1 MNKYAL
7 RSYHKTIV
15 LNLLLVSQVLVA
27 SKVIA
32 QQPDQQAIAQ
42 VQPEVYASLDGAVG
56 GISFTSTD
64 RLIFSYHPFYQPNIK
79 VGELLANGKV
89 TPFPNS
95 DWQQCHDPQGKPKD
109 PDTCLNWVLGLRTD
123 NQDKVWLLDS
133 GQAEP
138 RIEPKLVAWDT
149 RKNQLDRII
158 HLPFPVSIP
167 ESQHNDFVISSRHQA
182 IIIADEGIATGPIGD
197 KAALVV
203 VDLTTGKSRRVL
215 QGDKSVMPDL
225 QRPLIIDSH
234 SAKPKQ
240 IDVYVGADGIALDS
254 AEHWLYFAPMNKDK
268 VYRVAMEDL
277 LNPDL
282 SPQALSAK
290 VEAYADKP
298 NNGGLSIDAANNL
311 YLTEVGERAIGI
323 IPANSRQYQTYAYDE
338 RMVWPDGVSFG
349 KDGYLYSGAAQ
360 LPLSAA
366 LNHGK
371 AENYPP
377 YYIFRFKPLAAGV
390 PGN

>member
-1 MNKYAL
+1 MKFNF
-7 RSYHKTIV
+7 YHPLIASLVMLTSQAFISP
-15 LNLLLVSQVLVA
+15 NLM
-27 SKVIA
+27 A
-32 QQPDQQAIAQ
+32 QQAVIPQAL
-42 VQPEVYASLDGAVG
+42 PEVYATLDGAVG
-56 GISFTSTD
+56 GISFTSSD
-64 RLIFSYHPFYQPNIK
+64 RLIFSYHPFYQPKVK
-79 VGELLANGKV
+79 VGELLADGKV
-89 TPFPNS
+89 KPFPNS

-109 PDTCLNWVLGLRTD
+109 PHTCLNWVLGLRTD
-123 NQDKVWLLDS
+123 DRDRVWLLDS

-158 HLPFPVSIP
+158 PLPFPVSIP
-167 ESQHNDFVISSRHQA
+167 ESQHNDFVISNRHQA
-182 IIIADEGIATGPIGD
+182 IVIADEAIATGPVGD

-215 QGDKSVMPDL
+215 EGDTSVMPDL
-225 QRPLIIDSH
+225 QRPLIIDST
-234 SAKPKQ
+234 SANPKR
-240 IDVYVGADGIALDS
+240 IEVFVGADGIALDS
-254 AEHWLYFAPMNKDK
+254 TQHWLYFAPMNKDK
-268 VYRVAMEDL
+268 VYRVAMADL

-282 SPQALSAK
+282 SPKALSAK
-290 VEAYADKP
+290 VEEYADKP
-298 NNGGLSIDAANNL
+298 NNGGLSIDSADNL

-323 IPANSRQYQTYAYDE
+323 IPAMGRQYQTYVHDE

-360 LPLSAA
+360 LPLSGA
-366 LNHGK
+366 LNNGK
-371 AENYPP
+371 AENRPP

>member
-1 MNKYAL
+1 MNLHTL
-7 RSYHKTIV
+7 RSSHKKLATS
-15 LNLLLVSQVLVA
+15 LLLMSQVLMA
-27 SKVIA
+27 PQAMA
-32 QQPDQQAIAQ
+32 QPSEQVIAQ

-56 GISFTSTD
+56 GISFTSTN

-182 IIIADEGIATGPIGD
+182 IIIADEGIATSPIGD

-215 QGDKSVMPDL
+215 QGDNSVMPDL

-234 SAKPKQ
+234 SAQPKR

-254 AEHWLYFAPMNKDK
+254 AEHWFYFAPMNKDK

-290 VEAYADKP
+290 VETYADKP
-298 NNGGLSIDAANNL
+298 NNGGLSIDTANNL

-323 IPANSRQYQTYAYDE
+323 IPANTRQYQTYVYDK

-371 AENYPP
+371 AENQPP